1 MNDSHAPM
9 LTPMRT
15 ALAATLFGLAAFF
28 TQPGFFQSI
37 DYQEVNGLSDAYRS
51 LAYAQGRLPFW
62 NPHVGLGRPFLADIE
77 TQSLYPPHLLGVL
90 LGAPLGSAVLI
101 LAHLVLAALA
111 MRALAR
117 RLGAA
122 DPFDA
127 LAGLA
132 FVASGSLASRVLV
145 GQEHFVFSYCYL
157 PAVFLFSV
165 DVQDRPAV
173 RKVLGLSV
181 VLALQFLAGQ
191 PQVVWVTVLG
201 VGCFVVGRGLER
213 PFGPSAA
220 KTVRCLALIGAAGIG
235 ALALSAIQLL
245 PLVELIGQS
254 NRARPSIELASAYS
268 MWNAYWGSFAGP
280 VRPGFFVDWEQNLYA
295 GGLVLIAGACGLC
308 KVRDRDVR
316 GLLLMSLVGG
326 LVAAGNRTPAF
337 GAFYHVLPGLSFF
350 RLHSRA
356 AALIAVALMLGAA
369 RFLSQPGGT
378 KHAAPLVYA
387 CASGAI
393 VWCWLNR
400 VAVAGDARA
409 QELVQ
414 RDFIR
419 ATAFQTAVLAAC
431 AYLVV
436 AWARMADS
444 ADSANAARRR
454 LPQLL
459 LLVWALDVSHATI
472 QAKKIY
478 HPNKA
483 FPDETLVLKAI
494 ADHHLRGEAGVP
506 PRVSV
511 PGEIVRANAGMAYDF
526 STFNAYYALS
536 LDRVWTYIHRRVGE
550 EAPVEDNIFPNA
562 RIFRHGPF
570 PYPDMNLSLGVDPR
584 TVELKANPE
593 PDPRAYL
600 CANVEKLDDWQKAIE
615 LLRLGHD
622 FHHTALVEDIAI
634 AKSMDGRDGGAAGTC
649 RIVSFEPERLLV
661 ETDAPDVRLLVLKEA
676 YYPGWRAR
684 IDSAAGADKPCVAAN
699 AWMRAVTVPAGK
711 HSIEI
716 YYQPSH
722 WTLGVILSALALAAL
737 GLAWFFAP
745 RATQIAKNH
754 SESLYK

>member
-1 MNDSHAPM
+1 MNDSQAPL
-9 LTPMRT
+9 LTLMRT
-15 ALAATLFGLAAFF
+15 ALAAALFGLAAFF
-28 TQPGFFQSI
+28 THPGFFQSI
-37 DYQEVNGLSDAYRS
+37 DYQEVNGFSDACRS

-90 LGAPLGSAVLI
+90 LGAKLGAAVLI

-117 RLGAA
+117 RLGAC
-122 DPFDA
+122 DPFDG

-132 FVASGSLASRVLV
+132 FAASGSLASRVLV

-157 PAVFLFSV
+157 PAVFLLAA

-173 RKVLGLSV
+173 RKVLALSA

-213 PFGPSAA
+213 PWGRSAA
-220 KTVRCLALIGAAGIG
+220 QTARSLALIGAAGLG
-235 ALALSAIQLL
+235 ALALTAIQLL

-295 GGLVLIAGACGLC
+295 GGLILVAGVCGLC
-308 KVRDRDVR
+308 KIRDRDVR
-316 GLLLMSLVGG
+316 GLLLMALAGG
-326 LVAAGNRTPAF
+326 LVAAGNRTPVF
-337 GAFYHVLPGLSFF
+337 GVFYHLLPGLSFF
-350 RLHSRA
+350 RLHARA

-369 RFLSQPGGT
+369 RFLSRPGET
-378 KHAAPLVYA
+378 KHAAPLLVASTA
-387 CASGAI
+387 CAV
-393 VWCWLNR
+393 VWCWLSR
-400 VAVAGDARA
+400 VAVDGDARA
-409 QELVQ
+409 QELLQ
-414 RDFIR
+414 RDYIR
-419 ATAFQTAVLAAC
+419 ATGLQTLLLAAS
-431 AYLVV
+431 AYLAISWV
-436 AWARMADS
+436 RKAD
-444 ADSANAARRR
+444 AGGGAARR
-454 LPQLL
+454 LPLLL
-459 LLVWALDVSHATI
+459 LLVWALDAGHATY
-472 QAKKIY
+472 QAKNIY
-478 HPNKA
+478 HPNKT
-483 FPDETLVLKAI
+483 FPDESLVLRAI
-494 ADHHLRGEAGVP
+494 ADHHLRDEAGVP

-570 PYPDMNLSLGVDPR
+570 PYPDMNLSLGV
-584 TVELKANPE
+584 NPKTLMLE
-593 PDPRAYL
+593 PNPAPDPRAYL
-600 CANVEKLDDWQKAIE
+600 CANVVKLDGWQEAIE

-622 FHHTALVEDIAI
+622 FHHTALVEDVAV

-649 RIVSFEPERLLV
+649 RIISFEPERLIV

-684 IDSAAGADKPCVAAN
+684 YDGASGPGEPCVAAN

-711 HSIEI
+711 HTIEF
-716 YYQPSH
+716 YYRPTH
-722 WTLGVILSALALAAL
+722 WTLGVALSALALAAL

-745 RATQIAKNH
+745 RIQGKNARALFA
-754 SESLYK
+754 SASQ